1 MTHARSFNTTKRSS
15 QKKKILTVASRENI
29 VLLSNTKIQNYPIP
43 KKKDYSKKRSS
54 DPKKTFFTKKINM
67 PLKKKNLDCSFEGR
81 YSAVTFS

>member
-54 DPKKTFFTKKINM
+54 DPKKTILHKKNKHAI
-67 PLKKKNLDCSFEGR
+67 KKKEP
-81 YSAVTFS
+81 